1 VLSRKWPSTSD
12 PGKSCHVLNTPHS
25 SYIFV
30 NIDHSR
36 DWALHKAS
44 AETVRKFS
52 LLIEV
57 LLRNSP
63 DGLVC
68 AASSNV
74 VSALILD
81 LLQLNGVKRFLKSR
95 PPYSDHESLIK
106 KLSKVFGRPRS
117 VAASVFMDTA
127 ATAALLSKAVALVVN
142 YIFNKSKAKDVHNSL
157 HPKDAKGDG
166 EVISLIREALR
177 KKLEPYQLVF
187 AV

>member
-1 VLSRKWPSTSD
+1 MSHL
-12 PGKSCHVLNTPHS
+12 GKSCYVLNTSHY

-30 NIDHSR
+30 NIDNSR
-36 DWALHKAS
+36 EWSLHKAS

-57 LLRNSP
+57 LLRNSS

-68 AASSNV
+68 VASFNV
-74 VSALILD
+74 VSALSLD
-81 LLQLNGVKRFLKSR
+81 PLQLNGLKRFLKSR
-95 PPYSDHESLIK
+95 PSYSDHESLMK
-106 KLSKVFGRPRS
+106 SLSRVFGRPQS

-127 ATAALLSKAVALVVN
+127 ATAALFSKAVALVVN
-142 YIFNKSKAKDVHNSL
+142 YIFNNSKAKDVHNHL

-177 KKLEPYQLVF
+177 KKLEPYQLIFTV
-187 AV
+187 